1 MNFLMLLKLLIKDLL
16 CRALDSD
23 DGLGSGN
30 VGSAP
35 ARFR

>member
-1 MNFLMLLKLLIKDLL
+1 MNFLVLLKLPVKDLL
-16 CRALDSD
+16 CSALDSD
-23 DGLGSGN
+23 DGLGPSN